1 MRRDAGILFA
11 KHGWLVGRALG
22 GAFLGGGIWMYLM
35 GIDQANEYE

>member
-11 KHGWLVGRALG
+11 KHEWLVGWALG
-22 GAFLGGGIWMYLM
+22 GAFLVGCGIYLM